1 MKIAV
6 VYKEDNKKALKVA
19 SELKNYIG
27 GKNHEF
33 LDEQKIGEADF
44 IVVIGGDG
52 TLIHNAS
59 KYCELEIPVIGINTG
74 NVGFLT
80 AAEAVDWKSAVD
92 KMISGEVYISQRI
105 YLKISVGGKVFTAV
119 NEAVIKGLLRVIDLD
134 VVVDGEEFLR
144 IYGDGVIVA
153 TQTGST
159 AYSLSSGGPIVD
171 AELDCLIVTPINPI
185 GLPIPSAVLSS
196 DDEVV
201 VKVAHGEDVSL
212 IVDGQQIEKIAQGA
226 EIKIT
231 KSEKK
236 IKLGYFSKHHFLN
249 NLNVKFG
256 LSSRGS

>member
-6 VYKEDNKKALKVA
+6 VYKEDNQKARAIA
-19 SELKNYIG
+19 SDIKNFTLGKGCEL
-27 GKNHEF
+27 
-33 LDEQKIGEADF
+33 LDEKNIKDADY
-44 IVVIGGDG
+44 IVVLGGDG
-52 TLIHNAS
+52 TLIHNAA
-59 KYCELEIPVIGINTG
+59 KYCEIEIPIIGINTG

-80 AAEAVDWKSAVD
+80 AAEASDWKVALE
-92 KMISGEVYISQRI
+92 KIISGKVCISQRI
-105 YLKISVGGKVFTAV
+105 YLKISVGEKVFNAV

-144 IYGDGVIVA
+144 IVGDGVIVA

-159 AYSLSSGGPIVD
+159 AYSLSAGGPIVD
-171 AELDCLIVTPINPI
+171 AELDSLIVTPINPI

-196 DDEVV
+196 DDEIV
-201 VKVAHGEDVSL
+201 VKVVSGEDVSL
-212 IVDGQQIEKIAQGA
+212 IVDGQHIEKIAQGA
-226 EIKIT
+226 RIKIR

-249 NLNVKFG
+249 NLNTKFG